1 MLYFKWERV
10 KAVVAGVKVRFSDC
24 FKVFSGFVLETC
36 NLIAL
41 GDSVPEEAIYLGLKT
56 YKHLIRRS
64 PSSLVFSQP
73 VLELSL
79 CPTLKEER

>member
-1 MLYFKWERV
+1 M
-10 KAVVAGVKVRFSDC
+10 
-24 FKVFSGFVLETC
+24 C

-56 YKHLIRRS
+56 YKHLIQRS